1 MQNLRRGPRAAISTA
16 IRVALAMLVVG
27 SGRSFAQDRGGD
39 PMAGGLV
46 VGEYLR
52 IGAGATLPVSP
63 QGSLRNWSQGTGIS
77 LAYEN
82 WPSFGAGIGSVGFGI
97 TAAYSFLPLKNDFV
111 ARFAPPSG
119 GTAESAS
126 ARSSARI
133 LEITSNVR
141 IRIPSPIVMPAVTFG
156 LGFINWAPGSVDY
169 QSSNGTTGNVKYS
182 HRSGAEV
189 SVGGSLDRQLFDRYA
204 LYAEAAY
211 VYGFTSFG
219 QGFNVPNSVCSNA
232 GCDPLKNT
240 TFATIRGGL
249 RVGLGR

>member
-46 VGEYLR
+46 AGEYLR

-111 ARFAPPSG
+111 ARFAP
-119 GTAESAS
+119 
-126 ARSSARI
+126 
-133 LEITSNVR
+133 NV
-141 IRIPSPIVMPAVTFG
+141 
-156 LGFINWAPGSVDY
+156 APEDPHLV
-169 QSSNGTTGNVKYS
+169 
-182 HRSGAEV
+182 
-189 SVGGSLDRQLFDRYA
+189 
-204 LYAEAAY
+204 AAIEK
-211 VYGFTSFG
+211 
-219 QGFNVPNSVCSNA
+219 
-232 GCDPLKNT
+232 L
-240 TFATIRGGL
+240 L
-249 RVGLGR
+249 